1 MLGRKWSYM
10 EDILRKKVYN
20 LEFSPWSPG
29 FEVYGYTFSRVEN
42 YEEKVKSLQH
52 LASGYSEFELNQSTG
67 NHAITAYVN
76 IPEKEESAVLEWAN
90 SDSKALM
97 DIMLLITLFT
107 GRDVFVVE
115 DDFDENG
122 KFVITADHNYFYW
135 GGSLRCAIP
144 FEDGPKNDYEF
155 SYDIGLEKGLNEIY
169 SMVRSEEWQGKYKK
183 GYFLILAKQAFRRQI
198 LESAFIQCWT
208 IWEHLFAILNQKWLS
223 KEKIINLSSY
233 EKISYILVEY
243 AIREEISNEDRKK
256 IISLADIRNKLIH
269 FGRFP
274 ERDSVR
280 KDAELFIRLTE
291 FIIAKIL
298 GLSPSNLF
306 NTIEKLD
313 DFLCSEK
320 KKV

>member
-1 MLGRKWSYM
+1 LAEKGFR
-10 EDILRKKVYN
+10 EDIMRKKVYN

-29 FEVYGYTFSRVEN
+29 FEVFGYNFSRVEN
-42 YEEKVKSLQH
+42 YEEKIKSLQH
-52 LASGYSEFELNQSTG
+52 LASGHSEFGLKTNTG
-67 NHAITAYVN
+67 NHAITAYVE
-76 IPEKEESAVLEWAN
+76 IPENEEKAVLEWAD
-90 SDSKALM
+90 SDSSALT
-97 DIMLLITLFT
+97 DILLLITLFT

-115 DDFDENG
+115 NDFDENG
-122 KFVITADHNYFYW
+122 EFVITADHNYFYW
-135 GGSLRCAIP
+135 GGALRCAIP

-155 SYDIGLEKGLNEIY
+155 SYDIGLEKGLNETY
-169 SMVRSEEWQGKYKK
+169 SMVRSEEWQRKYNK

-208 IWEHLFAILNQKWLS
+208 IWEHLFAVLNQKWLS
-223 KEKIINLSSY
+223 KKKIISLSSF

-243 AIREEISNEDRKK
+243 AIREEINNEDREK
-256 IISLADIRNKLIH
+256 IKSLADIRNKLIH

-280 KDAELFIRLTE
+280 NEAELFIRITE
-291 FIIAKIL
+291 FVIAKIL

-313 DFLCSEK
+313 NFLCSK
-320 KKV
+320 KKKG